1 MSKCQFCGSEIEE
14 GAKFCSNCG
23 ATAPV
28 AAEPAVVPAPVVAE
42 PVVPQPVAEPQP
54 IAQPQPA
61 AQPQYQQPQPV
72 YSAPVNN
79 NNYSSY
85 QEAPK
90 NNGCCVAGFVV
101 SLISLF
107 CCGLTAIVSLILSI
121 IGLATVGKKKQKG
134 KGLAIAG
141 LILSI
146 IQCIFFIFVFLIG
159 NAGMFASMEKYISSA
174 QRASRSASSYDD
186 DDDEDDDDWDI
197 DDDDDE
203 DDDDDYDFDDD
214 DFDVSTEQTDA
225 TTESTSGGYTG
236 SLTVLGSTE
245 NGYIDLTQGAWDP
258 WTEATTWPDS
268 VVKVDQAFNSNS
280 GAIITMVTYN
290 TDQDADTMARTSMA
304 HMDSQGVSGITGAHV
319 TIGGYSASQA
329 YGLYPD
335 GTYFVCWYF
344 RTDVDDYLHY
354 IAVEFPESDYA
365 SFSMV
370 ENNFRMN

>member
-1 MSKCQFCGSEIEE
+1 MSKCQFCGSEIED

-28 AAEPAVVPAPVVAE
+28 AAEPAAVPAPVVAE
-42 PVVPQPVAEPQP
+42 PVVPQPEPQP
-54 IAQPQPA
+54 IAQPAP
-61 AQPQYQQPQPV
+61 QPQYQQPQPV
-72 YSAPVNN
+72 YSAPASN
-79 NNYSSY
+79 NNYSTFTE
-85 QEAPK
+85 QPK

-101 SLISLF
+101 SLVSLL
-107 CCGLTAIVSLILSI
+107 CCGLTAIISLILSI

-134 KGLAIAG
+134 KGLAVAG
-141 LILSI
+141 LIISI
-146 IQCIFFIFVFLIG
+146 VQCIFFIFFFLIG
-159 NAGMFASMEKYISSA
+159 NAGMIASMEKYISSA
-174 QRASRSASSYDD
+174 QRVTRSSSSYD
-186 DDDEDDDDWDI
+186 DDDEDDDDWDV
-197 DDDDDE
+197 DDDDE

-214 DFDVSTEQTDA
+214 DFDYTTDA
-225 TTESTSGGYTG
+225 TDSTTESTSGGYSG
-236 SLTVLGSTE
+236 SLSVLGSTE

-319 TIGGYSASQA
+319 TIGGYNASQA

-344 RTDVDDYLHY
+344 RTDEDDYLHY